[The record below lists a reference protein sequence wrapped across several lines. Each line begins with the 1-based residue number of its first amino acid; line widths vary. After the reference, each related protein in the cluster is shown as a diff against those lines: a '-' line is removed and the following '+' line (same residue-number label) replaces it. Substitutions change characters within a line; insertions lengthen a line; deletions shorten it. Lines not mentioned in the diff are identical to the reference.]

1 MKIRK
6 WLLLCTLAVTLVSCE
21 RDTPTEKERTTLTSL
36 TRTFLLALARS
47 YSTMDPKPLEGLA
60 APRFINETWNAIST
74 LKANDDRLQPDLIDL
89 QITDIKV
96 LRHANAYVFCT
107 EVWDTKRFSV
117 DGSVLKGHDPNSVLH
132 SVIQLKKVERQWLVL
147 YREVEE
153 TALGPRFLVRTP
165 TPKAP

>member
-1 MKIRK
+1 MKSGRL
-6 WLLLCTLAVTLVSCE
+6 LLLCMLAVSLASCE
-21 RDTPTEKERTTLTSL
+21 RDTPTEKERAALTSL
-36 TRTFLLALARS
+36 TRRFLLALAKS

-60 APRFINETWNAIST
+60 APRFINETWDAIST
-74 LKANDDRLQPDLIDL
+74 LKANDDRLQPNLLDL

-107 EVWDTKRFSV
+107 EFWDTKRFSV

-132 SVIQLKKVERQWLVL
+132 SVIQLKKLERQWLVL

-153 TALGPRFLVRTP
+153 TATGPRFLVRTP
-165 TPKAP
+165 TPKVP